1 MRNGHAV
8 VLGGGFAGMVTAG
21 VLTEFYEWVTVL
33 DRDSPSAPGDYRRGA
48 PQGRHAH
55 GLMPRGAQLLEE
67 VFPGLLAEMAA
78 DGAVRA
84 EMLVGHR
91 FRVGGDELPQVATGL
106 RSVQATLPFH
116 EEHLRRRLLE
126 RDGVQFMPGVDVVG
140 LVADDASA
148 TGIAGVR
155 IILREP
161 GSTEETIAA
170 DLVVDAM
177 GRSGRTPYW
186 LEQLGYDRPPEERLT
201 VDVAYASRVV
211 RLTPEGAECVRHLVG
226 GDAKGVSRGILM
238 HAVEG
243 GRHVVTVTGS
253 GSDNS
258 PPVDET
264 GFTDFL
270 STVAPPDVF
279 QAVMAAESVEPIS
292 AYRFPT
298 AIWRRYDK
306 LDRFPTGLIVTGEA
320 LCSLSPLF
328 AQGMTAAALEAAALR
343 SCLTGGRHDLPRRF
357 FREAA
362 RVVAAPW
369 RMGIGANTSER
380 HPRTATRLQ
389 AALMGRIMAAATRD
403 AVVATQ
409 LVRVLI
415 LLDPP
420 TALMRPRVLWS
431 ALTKGARVTDS
442 VVPPPSSQV
451 TAAGPDVV

>member
-1 MRNGHAV
+1 MPNGHAV

-21 VLTEFYEWVTVL
+21 VLTEFYERVTVL

-55 GLMPRGAQLLEE
+55 GLMPRGAQLVEE

-116 EEHLRRRLLE
+116 EQHLRRRLLE
-126 RDGVQFMPGVDVVG
+126 REGVRFLPGVDVVG
-140 LVADDASA
+140 LVADDAPA
-148 TGIAGVR
+148 PGIVGVR

-177 GRSGRTPYW
+177 GRGGRTPHW
-186 LEQLGYDRPPEERLT
+186 LDQLGYERPQEERLT

-211 RLTPEGAECVRHLVG
+211 RLTPEGAECVRDLVG
-226 GDAKGVSRGILM
+226 GDAKGVPRGILM

-243 GRHVVTVTGS
+243 GRRYVVTVTGS
-253 GSDNS
+253 GSDDS
-258 PPVDET
+258 PPTDEP

-279 QAVMAAESVEPIS
+279 QAVMAAESLGPIA

-298 AIWRRYDK
+298 ATWRRYDK
-306 LDRFPTGLIVTGEA
+306 LDRLPAGLIVTGEA

-328 AQGMTAAALEAAALR
+328 AQGMTVAALEAAALR
-343 SCLTGGRHDLPRRF
+343 KCLAGGRHDLPRRF

-362 RVVAAPW
+362 RVVAPPW
-369 RMGIGANTSER
+369 RMGLGASTSETQ
-380 HPRTATRLQ
+380 PRAADRLQ
-389 AALMGRIMAAATRD
+389 AALMARIMAAATRD

-431 ALTKGARVTDS
+431 ALTKGAPATDS
-442 VVPPPSSQV
+442 
-451 TAAGPDVV
+451 GNRDR